1 MCHMMSYGVLR
12 RVTSGSFRL
21 MINKTTRYELTDTE
35 AKLIDESRKLA
46 PMQKSVVIQ
55 VVMKVGAK
63 LDMYAPVKEQK
74 VVVKVI
80 AAESVQ
86 IVADWRKANPMKPRQ

>member
-1 MCHMMSYGVLR
+1 M
-12 RVTSGSFRL
+12 GSFRL
-21 MINKTTRYELTDTE
+21 MINKTTRYDLNDTE

-55 VVMKVGAK
+55 VIMKVGAK
-63 LDMYAPVKEQK
+63 LDMYAPTKEQK

-86 IVADWRKANPMKPRQ
+86 IVADWRKLHPMKPRQ